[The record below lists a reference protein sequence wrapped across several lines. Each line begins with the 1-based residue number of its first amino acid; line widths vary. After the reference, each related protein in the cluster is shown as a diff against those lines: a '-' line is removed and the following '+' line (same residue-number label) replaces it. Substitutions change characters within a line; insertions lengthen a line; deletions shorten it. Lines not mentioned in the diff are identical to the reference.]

1 MDKITKEDIK
11 KFISNNFFQ
20 LTILAAILAICF
32 ISFIVV
38 CKLEVEYESGSNRE
52 ISRIKNKGAL

>member
-11 KFISNNFFQ
+11 EFINNNFFQ
-20 LTILAAILAICF
+20 LTILAIILAICF

-38 CKLEVEYESGSNRE
+38 CKLEAEYDTNINRE
-52 ISRIKNKGAL
+52 ISRTQD